1 MKEPRSIVAQRFL
14 STYYAIM
21 IATNMDEVKKRGKYK
36 FPIYL
41 NSSIDNMD
49 IENLE
54 LSVRSNNCL
63 RRAGFHT
70 IGNLVNAIDSDED
83 LKKIKQCG
91 KTSVSEIM
99 NSLLCFQYE
108 ILSTERRKKYIN
120 RINELNDIGKGEN

>member
-120 RINELNDIGKGEN
+120 RINELNDNGKGEN